1 MPAFFSVTKPILFLA
16 CLAVELFTQPFQEH
30 CYPRLRALN
39 EATLIYDRVALSWL
53 SIILPACLSVHLLVS
68 YQAVPGSR
76 HSADEGEPDRP
87 DLRAPRGVG

>member
-1 MPAFFSVTKPILFLA
+1 MDLSPRLGPVPAFFSVTKPILSLA

-53 SIILPACLSVHLLVS
+53 SLILPACLSICLLVS
-68 YQAVPGSR
+68 HWAVPESR
-76 HSADEGEPDRP
+76 RSTD
-87 DLRAPRGVG
+87 

>member
-53 SIILPACLSVHLLVS
+53 SVLPPACLSVHLLVS

-76 HSADEGEPDRP
+76 HTAQTRVSPTGLA
-87 DLRAPRGVG
+87 